1 MLKITINKTA
11 SAQMEYAAI
20 YTQTLPLRL
29 QAAQMRAILA
39 AVEKVKARLPEI
51 SRAARYLDV
60 KAMPYG
66 PVGAKLIISPNKRS
80 QTGKNGRN
88 LQIASSIVLTGKKG
102 GGFIYPK
109 QRRAMKLRKESTL
122 AGYGEFYTRV
132 RKARIKSRRSEVRA
146 LAAQVVVGLIQES
159 LTKEGFGKKGGVRA
173 PMTDIPR
180 G

>member
-1 MLKITINKTA
+1 MLKITINRAA

-80 QTGKNGRN
+80 QTGKSGRN
-88 LQIASSIVLTGKKG
+88 LQIGSSIVLTGKKG
-102 GGFIYPK
+102 GGYVYPK
-109 QRRAMKLRKESTL
+109 QKRAMKLRRESVL
-122 AGYGEFYTRV
+122 MGYGEFYTRV
-132 RKARIKSRRSEVRA
+132 KKARIKSRRSEVRA
-146 LAAQVVVGLIQES
+146 LASQVVIGLIQES
-159 LTKEGFGKKGGVRA
+159 LTKEGFGKRGGLKA